1 MAQQSTRIILAAAL
15 LAVAIPLGA
24 NRNERPVYAVNL
36 DPVSIY
42 DLAEYATGAPAE
54 ILRGIAFAES
64 SERDDAIGDGGESIG
79 RFQFRRVYQ
88 AERDARYGA
97 LDPRDPVESAIL
109 AGLVYMDNL
118 LALGSV
124 ELAIAAHRQGVAGV
138 RRDGASDWYVEWV
151 MGVVL

>member
-1 MAQQSTRIILAAAL
+1 MCVIIAIAIFSLAM
-15 LAVAIPLGA
+15 PLGA
-24 NRNERPVYAVNL
+24 NLSERSVPSIDL
-36 DPVSIY
+36 SPVSIY

-79 RFQFRRVYQ
+79 RFQFRRKYQ
-88 AERDARYGA
+88 AERDQKYGA
-97 LDPRDPVESAIL
+97 LDPRDPVQSAIL

-138 RRDGASDWYVEWV
+138 RRDGPSAWYCERV
-151 MGVVL
+151 MGAVR

>member
-1 MAQQSTRIILAAAL
+1 MTRAILALAL
-15 LAVAIPLGA
+15 LALAMPLGA
-24 NRNERPVYAVNL
+24 NRAEPASFN
-36 DPVSIY
+36 I
-42 DLAEYATGAPAE
+42 DLAPATPYTVASYATGCPE
-54 ILRGIAFAES
+54 WVLRGIAFAES

-138 RRDGASDWYVEWV
+138 RRDGASDGYVEWV
-151 MGVVL
+151 MGAAR

>member
-1 MAQQSTRIILAAAL
+1 MTRAILAALAL
-15 LAVAIPLGA
+15 SLAMPLGA
-24 NRNERPVYAVNL
+24 NLSERVIPSIDL
-36 DPVSIY
+36 SPVSIY
-42 DLAEYATGAPAE
+42 DLAEHATGAPAE

-79 RFQFRRVYQ
+79 RFQFRRAYQ
-88 AERDARYGA
+88 TERDARYGV

-118 LALGSV
+118 RALGSV

-138 RRDGASDWYVEWV
+138 RRNGATEWYVVRV
-151 MGVVL
+151 MGAAR